1 MFEFIIT
8 NWELVTTAVSLVGL
22 LVGAVIS
29 VVVRLRAYKNAK
41 TQTEKDE
48 ILADLKSH
56 AYGLVA
62 VAEQMMSDIP
72 KSGSVKLLYVLNH
85 ISKLCEEKGV
95 EYDVESWTEFINGIV
110 NKSNDVITA
119 KETEKAISGY
129 IAKVK
134 EEIPYFIADADK
146 LFEVIPDSA
155 SYKVQYVLNLVAKSC
170 AKYAIDVYELY
181 DWRGYINE
189 LYLEQQLGA

>member
-1 MFEFIIT
+1 MR
-8 NWELVTTAVSLVGL
+8 V
-22 LVGAVIS
+22 
-29 VVVRLRAYKNAK
+29 RAYKKAK
-41 TQTEKDE
+41 TQTEKDAAIAE
-48 ILADLKSH
+48 LKSH

-95 EYDVESWTEFINGIV
+95 PYDSESWTEFINGIV

-129 IAKVK
+129 ITKVK
-134 EEIPYFIADADK
+134 EEVPYFMADADK
-146 LFEVIPDSA
+146 LFEIIPDSA
-155 SYKVQYVLNLVAKSC
+155 SYKVEYILKLISNAC
-170 AKYAIDVYELY
+170 AKYAIDVYDLY
-181 DWRGYINE
+181 DWRTYVNE
-189 LYLEQQLGA
+189 LYTEQQIGA